1 MVDKVEITSPE
12 TTTDKPVEEI
22 KPTQSKP
29 EGLPEKFNSV
39 DDLVKSYSE
48 LEKKLGEQSQP
59 TEQSVDPVSKTEI
72 KTDEVKQE
80 QPKSDLDIATKAVDS
95 AGLNMETLSEEFAKD
110 GKLADGSYSSLEK
123 AGIPKEYV
131 DRFIAGQQ
139 AIADQQSATV
149 KNLVGGTE
157 SYDSMSDWAGNNL
170 SETEKQAYNTA
181 VNSKD
186 LEAVK
191 LAVVGLKARYAQATG
206 SEPKLVEGKASPSAE
221 QGFASWAQ
229 VTQAMSDPR
238 YSKDPAYQAEVK
250 SKLANSK
257 I

>member
-1 MVDKVEITSPE
+1 MVEQVEVKQAE
-12 TTTDKPVEEI
+12 TTAEKPVEEN

-39 DDLVKSYSE
+39 EELVKSYSE

-59 TEQSVDPVSKTEI
+59 TKESVDPVSKAEI
-72 KTDEVKQE
+72 KKEE

-95 AGLNMETLSEEFAKD
+95 AGLNMDSLAEEYAKD
-110 GKLADGSYSSLEK
+110 GKLADKSYQSLEK

-139 AIADQQSATV
+139 AIADQQSASV
-149 KNLVGGTE
+149 KNMVGGAE
-157 SYDSMSDWAGNNL
+157 SYDAMSEWASNNL

-206 SEPKLVEGKASPSAE
+206 SEPKLVEGKASPSGE
-221 QGFASWAQ
+221 QGFDSWAQ

-250 SKLANSK
+250 NKLANSK

>member
-1 MVDKVEITSPE
+1 MVDKVEVQSAE
-12 TTTDKPVEEI
+12 TTAEKPVEEN

-39 DDLVKSYSE
+39 EELVKSYSE

-59 TEQSVDPVSKTEI
+59 TKESVDPVSKTE
-72 KTDEVKQE
+72 VKEE

-110 GKLADGSYSSLEK
+110 GKLADGSYKSLEK

-139 AIADQQSATV
+139 AIADQQSASV
-149 KNLVGGTE
+149 KNMVGGTE
-157 SYDSMSDWAGNNL
+157 SYDAMSEWASNNL

-206 SEPKLVEGKASPSAE
+206 SEPKLVEGKASPSGE
-221 QGFASWAQ
+221 QGFDSWAQ

-250 SKLANSK
+250 NKLANSK

>member
-1 MVDKVEITSPE
+1 MVEQVEVKQAE
-12 TTTDKPVEEI
+12 TTAEKPVEEN

-39 DDLVKSYSE
+39 EELVKSYSE

-59 TEQSVDPVSKTEI
+59 TKESVAPVSKTE
-72 KTDEVKQE
+72 VKEE
-80 QPKSDLDIATKAVDS
+80 QPKSDLDIATKAVES
-95 AGLNMETLSEEFAKD
+95 AGLNMDSLAEEYAKD
-110 GKLADGSYSSLEK
+110 GKLADKSYKSLEK
-123 AGIPKEYV
+123 AGIPKENV

-139 AIADQQSATV
+139 AIADQQSASV
-149 KNLVGGTE
+149 KNMVGGAE
-157 SYDSMSDWAGNNL
+157 SYDAMSEWASNNL

-206 SEPKLVEGKASPSAE
+206 SEPKLVEGKASPSGE
-221 QGFASWAQ
+221 QGFDSWAQ

-250 SKLANSK
+250 NKLANSK

>member
-1 MVDKVEITSPE
+1 MVEQVEVKQAE
-12 TTTDKPVEEI
+12 TTAEKPVEEN

-39 DDLVKSYSE
+39 EELVKSYSE

-59 TEQSVDPVSKTEI
+59 KESVDPVSKTE
-72 KTDEVKQE
+72 VKEETKEE

-95 AGLNMETLSEEFAKD
+95 AGLNMDSLAEEYAKD
-110 GKLADGSYSSLEK
+110 GKLADKSYQSLEK

-139 AIADQQSATV
+139 AIADQQSASV
-149 KNLVGGTE
+149 KNMVGGAE
-157 SYDSMSDWAGNNL
+157 SYDAMSEWASNNL

-206 SEPKLVEGKASPSAE
+206 SEPKLVEGKASPSGE
-221 QGFASWAQ
+221 QGYDSWAQ

-250 SKLANSK
+250 NKLANSK

>member
-12 TTTDKPVEEI
+12 TTTDKTVEET

-39 DDLVKSYSE
+39 DELVKSYSE

-59 TEQSVDPVSKTEI
+59 TKESVDPVSKT
-72 KTDEVKQE
+72 EVKQE

-95 AGLNMETLSEEFAKD
+95 AGLNMDSLAEEYAKD
-110 GKLADGSYSSLEK
+110 GKLADGSYKSLEK

-157 SYDSMSDWAGNNL
+157 AYDSMSEWAGQNL
-170 SETEKQAYNTA
+170 TETEKQAYNTA

-206 SEPKLVEGKASPSAE
+206 SEPQLVEGKASPSGE

-238 YSKDPAYQAEVK
+238 YAKDPAYQAEVK
-250 SKLANSK
+250 NKLANSK

>member
-1 MVDKVEITSPE
+1 MVEQVEVKQAE
-12 TTTDKPVEEI
+12 TTAEKPVEEN

-39 DDLVKSYSE
+39 EELVKSYSE

-59 TEQSVDPVSKTEI
+59 TKESVDPVSKTE
-72 KTDEVKQE
+72 VKEETKEE

-95 AGLNMETLSEEFAKD
+95 AGLNMDSLAEEYAKE
-110 GKLADGSYSSLEK
+110 GKLADNSYKSLEK

-139 AIADQQSATV
+139 AIADQQSASV
-149 KNLVGGTE
+149 KNMVGGTE
-157 SYDSMSDWAGNNL
+157 SYDAMSEWASNNL

-206 SEPKLVEGKASPSAE
+206 SEPKLVAVSYTHLTLPTKA
-221 QGFASWAQ
+221 
-229 VTQAMSDPR
+229 
-238 YSKDPAYQAEVK
+238 
-250 SKLANSK
+250 
-257 I
+257 

>member
-12 TTTDKPVEEI
+12 TTTDKPVEET

-39 DDLVKSYSE
+39 DELVKSYSE
-48 LEKKLGEQSQP
+48 LEQKLGEQSQP
-59 TEQSVDPVSKTEI
+59 TKESVDPVSKVEA
-72 KTDEVKQE
+72 KQE

-157 SYDSMSDWAGNNL
+157 SYDSMSDWA
-170 SETEKQAYNTA
+170 YNTA

-191 LAVVGLKARYAQATG
+191 LAVVGLKARYAQSTG
-206 SEPKLVEGKASPSAE
+206 SEPTLVEGKASPSAE

-238 YSKDPAYQAEVK
+238 YAKDPAYQAEVK

>member
-1 MVDKVEITSPE
+1 MVDKVEVQSAE
-12 TTTDKPVEEI
+12 TTAEKPVEEN

-39 DDLVKSYSE
+39 DELVKSYSE

-59 TEQSVDPVSKTEI
+59 TKESVDPVSKT
-72 KTDEVKQE
+72 EVKQE

-110 GKLADGSYSSLEK
+110 GKLADGSYKSLEK

-139 AIADQQSATV
+139 AIADQQSASV
-149 KNLVGGTE
+149 KNMVGGAE
-157 SYDSMSDWAGNNL
+157 AYDSMSEWASNNL

-191 LAVVGLKARYAQATG
+191 LAVVGLKARYAQSTG
-206 SEPKLVEGKASPSAE
+206 SEPKLVEGKASPSGE

-238 YSKDPAYQAEVK
+238 YAKDPAYQAEVK
-250 SKLANSK
+250 NKLANSK

>member
-12 TTTDKPVEEI
+12 TTTDKPVEET

-39 DDLVKSYSE
+39 DELVKSYSE

-59 TEQSVDPVSKTEI
+59 TEKSVDPVSKAEA
-72 KTDEVKQE
+72 KE

-95 AGLNMETLSEEFAKD
+95 AGLNMESLSEEYAKE
-110 GKLADGSYSSLEK
+110 GKLADGSYKSLEK
-123 AGIPKEYV
+123 AGIPKDYV

-139 AIADQQSATV
+139 AIADQQSSSV
-149 KNLVGGTE
+149 KEMVGGTQA
-157 SYDSMSDWAGNNL
+157 YDTMSEWAGQNL
-170 SETEKQAYNTA
+170 SETEKTAYNSA

-191 LAVVGLKARYAQATG
+191 LAVVGLKARYSQATG
-206 SEPKLVEGKASPSAE
+206 SEPKLVEGKASASGE
-221 QGFASWAQ
+221 QGFQSWAQ

-238 YSKDPAYQAEVK
+238 YAKDVAYQAEVK
-250 SKLANSK
+250 NKLANSK

>member
-1 MVDKVEITSPE
+1 MVEKVEVQSAE

-39 DDLVKSYSE
+39 DELVKSYSE

-59 TEQSVDPVSKTEI
+59 TEKSVDPVSKAEL
-72 KTDEVKQE
+72 KG

-95 AGLNMETLSEEFAKD
+95 AGLNMDSLAEEYAKD
-110 GKLADGSYSSLEK
+110 GKLADGSYESLQK
-123 AGIPKEYV
+123 AGIPKDYV

-139 AIADQQSATV
+139 AIADQQSSSV
-149 KNLVGGTE
+149 KEMVGGTQA
-157 SYDSMSDWAGNNL
+157 YDNMSEWAGQNL
-170 SETEKQAYNTA
+170 SETEKTAYNSA

-191 LAVVGLKARYAQATG
+191 LAVVGLKARYSQATG
-206 SEPKLVEGKASPSAE
+206 SEPKLVEGKSSASGE
-221 QGFASWAQ
+221 QGFQSWAQ

-238 YSKDPAYQAEVK
+238 YAKDVAYQAEVK
-250 SKLANSK
+250 NKLANSK

>member
-1 MVDKVEITSPE
+1 MVEKVEVQSAE

-39 DDLVKSYSE
+39 DELVKSYSE

-59 TEQSVDPVSKTEI
+59 TEKSVDPVSKAEA
-72 KTDEVKQE
+72 KQE

-95 AGLNMETLSEEFAKD
+95 AGLNMESLSEEYAKD
-110 GKLADGSYSSLEK
+110 GKLADGSYKSLEK

-139 AIADQQSATV
+139 AIADQQSSSV
-149 KNLVGGTE
+149 KEMVGGTQA
-157 SYDSMSDWAGNNL
+157 YDTMSEWAGQNL
-170 SETEKQAYNTA
+170 SETEKTAYNSA

-191 LAVVGLKARYAQATG
+191 LAVVGLKARYSQATG
-206 SEPKLVEGKASPSAE
+206 SEPKLVEGKSSASGE
-221 QGFASWAQ
+221 QGFQSWAQ

-238 YSKDPAYQAEVK
+238 YAKDVAYQAEVK
-250 SKLANSK
+250 NKLANSK

>member
-1 MVDKVEITSPE
+1 MDSLA
-12 TTTDKPVEEI
+12 EE
-22 KPTQSKP
+22 
-29 EGLPEKFNSV
+29 
-39 DDLVKSYSE
+39 Y
-48 LEKKLGEQSQP
+48 
-59 TEQSVDPVSKTEI
+59 
-72 KTDEVKQE
+72 
-80 QPKSDLDIATKAVDS
+80 
-95 AGLNMETLSEEFAKD
+95 AKD
-110 GKLADGSYSSLEK
+110 GKLADNSYKSLEK

-139 AIADQQSATV
+139 AIADQQSASV
-149 KNLVGGTE
+149 KNMVGGTE
-157 SYDSMSDWAGNNL
+157 SYDAMSEWASNNL

-206 SEPKLVEGKASPSAE
+206 SEPKLVEGKASPSGE
-221 QGFASWAQ
+221 QGFDSWAQ

-250 SKLANSK
+250 NKLANSK

>member
-1 MVDKVEITSPE
+1 MVDKVEVQSAE

-39 DDLVKSYSE
+39 DELVKSYSE

-59 TEQSVDPVSKTEI
+59 TEKSVDPVSKAEL
-72 KTDEVKQE
+72 KG

-95 AGLNMETLSEEFAKD
+95 AGLNMESLSEEYAKD
-110 GKLADGSYSSLEK
+110 GKLADGSYKSLEK
-123 AGIPKEYV
+123 AGIPKDYV

-139 AIADQQSATV
+139 AIADQQSTTV
-149 KNLVGGTE
+149 KDLVGGTQA
-157 SYDSMSDWAGNNL
+157 YDSMSEWAGNNL
-170 SETEKQAYNTA
+170 NETEKTAYNSA

-206 SEPKLVEGKASPSAE
+206 SEPKLVEGKSSASGE
-221 QGFASWAQ
+221 QGFQSWAQ

-238 YSKDPAYQAEVK
+238 YAKDVAYQAEVK
-250 SKLANSK
+250 NKLANSN

>member
-12 TTTDKPVEEI
+12 TTTDKPVEET

-39 DDLVKSYSE
+39 DELVKSYSE

-59 TEQSVDPVSKTEI
+59 TEQSVDPVSKTE
-72 KTDEVKQE
+72 VKQEE

-95 AGLNMETLSEEFAKD
+95 AGLNMETLSEELAKD
-110 GKLADGSYSSLEK
+110 GKLADGSYKSLEK

-157 SYDSMSDWAGNNL
+157 AYDSMSEWAGQNL
-170 SETEKQAYNTA
+170 TETEKQAYNTA

-191 LAVVGLKARYAQATG
+191 LAVVGLKARYAQSTG
-206 SEPKLVEGKASPSAE
+206 SEPQLVEGKASPSGE
-221 QGFASWAQ
+221 QGFQSWAQ

-238 YSKDPAYQAEVK
+238 YAKDPAYQAEVK
-250 SKLANSK
+250 NKLANSK

>member
-1 MVDKVEITSPE
+1 MVEKVEVQSAE

-39 DDLVKSYSE
+39 DELVKSYSE

-59 TEQSVDPVSKTEI
+59 TEKSVDPVSKAEL
-72 KTDEVKQE
+72 KG

-95 AGLNMETLSEEFAKD
+95 AGLNMDSLSEEYAKE
-110 GKLADGSYSSLEK
+110 GKLADASYTSLEK
-123 AGIPKEYV
+123 AGIPKDYV

-139 AIADQQSATV
+139 AIADQQSSSV
-149 KNLVGGTE
+149 KEMVGGTQA
-157 SYDSMSDWAGNNL
+157 YDTMSEWAGQNL
-170 SETEKQAYNTA
+170 SETEKTAYNSA

-191 LAVVGLKARYAQATG
+191 LAVVGLKARYSQATG
-206 SEPKLVEGKASPSAE
+206 NEPKLVEGKSSASGE
-221 QGFASWAQ
+221 QGFPSWAQ

-238 YSKDPAYQAEVK
+238 YAKDPAYQAEVK
-250 SKLANSK
+250 NKLANSK

>member
-1 MVDKVEITSPE
+1 MVDRVEVQSPE

-39 DDLVKSYSE
+39 DELVKSYSE

-59 TEQSVDPVSKTEI
+59 TEKSVDPVSKA
-72 KTDEVKQE
+72 EVKE

-95 AGLNMETLSEEFAKD
+95 AGLNMDSLAEEYAKD
-110 GKLADGSYSSLEK
+110 GKLADGSYESLQK
-123 AGIPKEYV
+123 AGIPKDYV
-131 DRFIAGQQ
+131 DRFIAGKQ
-139 AIADQQSATV
+139 AIADQQSSSV
-149 KNLVGGTE
+149 KEMVGGTQA
-157 SYDSMSDWAGNNL
+157 YDSMSEWASQNL
-170 SETEKQAYNTA
+170 SETEKTAYNSA

-186 LEAVK
+186 LESVK
-191 LAVVGLKARYAQATG
+191 LAVVGLKARYSQATG
-206 SEPKLVEGKASPSAE
+206 SEPKLVEGKASASGE
-221 QGFASWAQ
+221 QGFQSWAQ

-238 YSKDPAYQAEVK
+238 YAKDVAYQTEVK
-250 SKLANSK
+250 NKLANSN

>member
-1 MVDKVEITSPE
+1 MVDRVEVQPAE
-12 TTTDKPVEEI
+12 TTADKPVEEI

-39 DDLVKSYSE
+39 DELVKSYSE

-59 TEQSVDPVSKTEI
+59 TEKSVDPVSKAEL
-72 KTDEVKQE
+72 KG

-95 AGLNMETLSEEFAKD
+95 AGLNMDSLAEEYAKD
-110 GKLADGSYSSLEK
+110 GKLADGSYESLQK
-123 AGIPKEYV
+123 AGIPKDYV

-139 AIADQQSATV
+139 AIADQQSSSV
-149 KNLVGGTE
+149 KEMVGGTQA
-157 SYDSMSDWAGNNL
+157 YDTMSEWAGQNL
-170 SETEKQAYNTA
+170 SETEKTAYNSA

-191 LAVVGLKARYAQATG
+191 LAVVGLKARYSQATG
-206 SEPKLVEGKASPSAE
+206 SEPKLVEGKSSASGE
-221 QGFASWAQ
+221 QGFQSWAQ

-238 YSKDPAYQAEVK
+238 YAKDVAYQAEVK
-250 SKLANSK
+250 NKLANSK

>member
-12 TTTDKPVEEI
+12 TTTDKPVEET

-39 DDLVKSYSE
+39 DELVKSYSE

-59 TEQSVDPVSKTEI
+59 TEKSVDPVSKAEL
-72 KTDEVKQE
+72 KG

-95 AGLNMETLSEEFAKD
+95 AGLNMDSLAEEYAKE
-110 GKLADGSYSSLEK
+110 GKLADGSYESLQK
-123 AGIPKEYV
+123 AGIPKDYV

-139 AIADQQSATV
+139 AIADQQSSSV
-149 KNLVGGTE
+149 KEMVGGTQA
-157 SYDSMSDWAGNNL
+157 YDTMSEWAGQNL
-170 SETEKQAYNTA
+170 SETEKTAYNSA

-191 LAVVGLKARYAQATG
+191 LAVVGLKARYSQATG
-206 SEPKLVEGKASPSAE
+206 SEPKLVEGKSSASGE
-221 QGFASWAQ
+221 QGFQSWAQ

-238 YSKDPAYQAEVK
+238 YAKDVAYQAEVK
-250 SKLANSK
+250 NKLANSK
-257 I
+257 L

>member
-12 TTTDKPVEEI
+12 TTTDKPVEET

-39 DDLVKSYSE
+39 DELVKSYSE

-59 TEQSVDPVSKTEI
+59 TEKSVDPVSKA
-72 KTDEVKQE
+72 EVKE

-110 GKLADGSYSSLEK
+110 GKLADGSYKSLEK

-157 SYDSMSDWAGNNL
+157 AYDSMSDWAGQNL
-170 SETEKQAYNTA
+170 TETEKQAYNTA

-191 LAVVGLKARYAQATG
+191 LAVVGLKARYAQSTG
-206 SEPKLVEGKASPSAE
+206 SEPTLVEGKASPSGE

-238 YSKDPAYQAEVK
+238 YAKDPAYQAEVK
-250 SKLANSK
+250 NKLANSK
-257 I
+257 L

>member
-1 MVDKVEITSPE
+1 MVDRVEVQPAE

-39 DDLVKSYSE
+39 DELVKSYSE

-59 TEQSVDPVSKTEI
+59 TEKSVDPVSKAEL
-72 KTDEVKQE
+72 KG

-95 AGLNMETLSEEFAKD
+95 AGLNMDSLAEEYAKD
-110 GKLADGSYSSLEK
+110 GKLADGSYESLQK
-123 AGIPKEYV
+123 AGIPKDYV

-157 SYDSMSDWAGNNL
+157 AYDSMSDWAGQNL
-170 SETEKQAYNTA
+170 TETEKQAYNTA

-191 LAVVGLKARYAQATG
+191 LAVVGLKARYAQSTG
-206 SEPKLVEGKASPSAE
+206 SEPQLVEGKASPSGE
-221 QGFASWAQ
+221 QGFQSWAQ

-238 YSKDPAYQAEVK
+238 YAKDPAYQAEVK
-250 SKLANSK
+250 NKLANSK

>member
-12 TTTDKPVEEI
+12 TTTDKPVEET

-39 DDLVKSYSE
+39 DELVKSYSE
-48 LEKKLGEQSQP
+48 LEQKLGEQSQP
-59 TEQSVDPVSKTEI
+59 TKESVDPVSKVEA
-72 KTDEVKQE
+72 KQE

-110 GKLADGSYSSLEK
+110 GKLADGSYQSLEK

-157 SYDSMSDWAGNNL
+157 AYDSMSDWAGQNL
-170 SETEKQAYNTA
+170 TETEKQAYNTA

-191 LAVVGLKARYAQATG
+191 LAVVGLKARYAQSTG
-206 SEPKLVEGKASPSAE
+206 SEPTLVEGKASPSAE

-238 YSKDPAYQAEVK
+238 YAKDPAYQAEVK
-250 SKLANSK
+250 NKLANSK

>member
-1 MVDKVEITSPE
+1 MVEKVEVQSPE
-12 TTTDKPVEEI
+12 TTTDKPVEET
-22 KPTQSKP
+22 KPIQSKP

-39 DDLVKSYSE
+39 DELVKSYSE

-59 TEQSVDPVSKTEI
+59 TEQSVDPVSKTE
-72 KTDEVKQE
+72 VKQEE

-110 GKLADGSYSSLEK
+110 GKLADGSYKSLEK

-157 SYDSMSDWAGNNL
+157 SYDNMSEWASQNL
-170 SETEKQAYNTA
+170 TETEKQAYNTA

-191 LAVVGLKARYAQATG
+191 LAVVGLKARYAQSTG
-206 SEPKLVEGKASPSAE
+206 SEPTLVEGKASPSGE

-238 YSKDPAYQAEVK
+238 YAKDPAYQAEVK
-250 SKLANSK
+250 NKLANSK

>member
-1 MVDKVEITSPE
+1 MVDKVEVQSAE
-12 TTTDKPVEEI
+12 TTTDKPVEET

-39 DDLVKSYSE
+39 DELVKSYSE

-59 TEQSVDPVSKTEI
+59 TEKSVDPVSKTEL
-72 KTDEVKQE
+72 KG

-95 AGLNMETLSEEFAKD
+95 AGLNMESLSEEYAKE
-110 GKLADGSYSSLEK
+110 GKLADASYTSLEK
-123 AGIPKEYV
+123 AGIPKDYV
-131 DRFIAGQQ
+131 DKFIAGQQ
-139 AIADQQSATV
+139 AIADQQSSSV
-149 KNLVGGTE
+149 KEMVGGTQA
-157 SYDSMSDWAGNNL
+157 YDNMSEWAGQNL
-170 SETEKQAYNTA
+170 SETEKTAYNSA

-191 LAVVGLKARYAQATG
+191 LAVVGLKARYAQSTG
-206 SEPKLVEGKASPSAE
+206 SEPKLVEGKASPSGE
-221 QGFASWAQ
+221 QGFQSWAQ

-238 YSKDPAYQAEVK
+238 YAKDVAYQAEVK
-250 SKLANSK
+250 NKLANSN

>member
-1 MVDKVEITSPE
+1 MVEKVEVKSAE

-39 DDLVKSYSE
+39 DELVKSYSE

-59 TEQSVDPVSKTEI
+59 TEKSVDPVSKAEL
-72 KTDEVKQE
+72 KG

-95 AGLNMETLSEEFAKD
+95 AGLNMDSLAEEYAKD
-110 GKLADGSYSSLEK
+110 GKLADGSYESLQK
-123 AGIPKEYV
+123 AGIPKDYV

-139 AIADQQSATV
+139 AIADQQSSSV
-149 KNLVGGTE
+149 KEMVGGTQA
-157 SYDSMSDWAGNNL
+157 YDTMSEWAGQNL
-170 SETEKQAYNTA
+170 SETEKTAYNSA

-191 LAVVGLKARYAQATG
+191 LAVVGLKARYSQATG
-206 SEPKLVEGKASPSAE
+206 SEPKLVEGKSSASGE
-221 QGFASWAQ
+221 QGFQSWAQ

-238 YSKDPAYQAEVK
+238 YAKDVAYQAEVK
-250 SKLANSK
+250 NKLANSK

>member
-1 MVDKVEITSPE
+1 MVEQVEVKQAE
-12 TTTDKPVEEI
+12 TTAEKPVEEN

-39 DDLVKSYSE
+39 EELVKSYSE

-59 TEQSVDPVSKTEI
+59 TKESVDPVSKTE
-72 KTDEVKQE
+72 VKEE

-95 AGLNMETLSEEFAKD
+95 AGLNMDSLAEEYAKD
-110 GKLADGSYSSLEK
+110 GKLADKSYQSLEK

-139 AIADQQSATV
+139 AIADQQSASV
-149 KNLVGGTE
+149 KNMVGGTE
-157 SYDSMSDWAGNNL
+157 SYDAMSEWASNNL

-206 SEPKLVEGKASPSAE
+206 SEPKLVEGKASPSGE
-221 QGFASWAQ
+221 QGFDSWAQ

-250 SKLANSK
+250 NKLANSK

>member
-1 MVDKVEITSPE
+1 MVDKVEVQSAE
-12 TTTDKPVEEI
+12 TTADKPVEEN

-39 DDLVKSYSE
+39 DELVKSYSE

-59 TEQSVDPVSKTEI
+59 TKESVDPVSKAEI
-72 KTDEVKQE
+72 KKEE

-110 GKLADGSYSSLEK
+110 GKLADGSYKSLEK

-139 AIADQQSATV
+139 AIADQQSASV
-149 KNLVGGTE
+149 KNMVGGAE
-157 SYDSMSDWAGNNL
+157 AYDSMSEWASNNL

-191 LAVVGLKARYAQATG
+191 LAVVGLKARYAQSTG
-206 SEPKLVEGKASPSAE
+206 SEPKLVEGKASPSGE

-238 YSKDPAYQAEVK
+238 YAKDPAYQAEVK
-250 SKLANSK
+250 NKLANSK

>member
-39 DDLVKSYSE
+39 DELVKSYSE

-59 TEQSVDPVSKTEI
+59 TEQSVDPVSKAE
-72 KTDEVKQE
+72 EKQE

-110 GKLADGSYSSLEK
+110 GKLADGSYKSLEK

-157 SYDSMSDWAGNNL
+157 SYDNMSEWAGQNL
-170 SETEKQAYNTA
+170 TETEKQAYNTA

-191 LAVVGLKARYAQATG
+191 LAVVGLKARYAQSTG
-206 SEPKLVEGKASPSAE
+206 SEPTLVEGKASPSAE

-238 YSKDPAYQAEVK
+238 YAKDPAYQAEVK
-250 SKLANSK
+250 NKLANSK

>member
-1 MVDKVEITSPE
+1 MVDRVEVQNAE
-12 TTTDKPVEEI
+12 TTADKPVEEI

-39 DDLVKSYSE
+39 DELVKSYSE

-59 TEQSVDPVSKTEI
+59 TEKSVDPVSKA
-72 KTDEVKQE
+72 EVKE

-95 AGLNMETLSEEFAKD
+95 AGLNMESLSEEYAKE
-110 GKLADGSYSSLEK
+110 GKLADGSYKSLEK
-123 AGIPKEYV
+123 AGIPKDYV

-139 AIADQQSATV
+139 AIADQQSSSV
-149 KNLVGGTE
+149 KEMVGGTQA
-157 SYDSMSDWAGNNL
+157 YDSMSEWASQNL
-170 SETEKQAYNTA
+170 SETEKTAYNSA

-191 LAVVGLKARYAQATG
+191 LAVVGLKARYSQATG
-206 SEPKLVEGKASPSAE
+206 SEPKLVEGKSSASGE
-221 QGFASWAQ
+221 QGFQSWAQ

-238 YSKDPAYQAEVK
+238 YAKDVAYQAEVK
-250 SKLANSK
+250 NKLANSK

>member
-1 MVDKVEITSPE
+1 MVEQVEVKQAE
-12 TTTDKPVEEI
+12 TTAEKPVEEN

-39 DDLVKSYSE
+39 EELVKSYSE

-59 TEQSVDPVSKTEI
+59 KESVDPVSKTE
-72 KTDEVKQE
+72 VKEE

-95 AGLNMETLSEEFAKD
+95 AGLNMDSLAEEYAKE
-110 GKLADGSYSSLEK
+110 GKLADKSYQSLEK

-139 AIADQQSATV
+139 AIADQQSASV
-149 KNLVGGTE
+149 KNMVGGAE
-157 SYDSMSDWAGNNL
+157 SYDAMSEWASNNL

-206 SEPKLVEGKASPSAE
+206 SEPKLVEGKASPSGE
-221 QGFASWAQ
+221 QGFESWAQ

-250 SKLANSK
+250 NKLANSK

>member
-1 MVDKVEITSPE
+1 MVEKVEVQSPE
-12 TTTDKPVEEI
+12 TTTDKPVEET
-22 KPTQSKP
+22 KPIQSKP

-39 DDLVKSYSE
+39 DELVKSYSE

-59 TEQSVDPVSKTEI
+59 TEKSVDPVSKAEL
-72 KTDEVKQE
+72 KG

-95 AGLNMETLSEEFAKD
+95 AGLNMDSLAEEYAKD
-110 GKLADGSYSSLEK
+110 GKLADGSYESLQK
-123 AGIPKEYV
+123 AGIPKDYV

-157 SYDSMSDWAGNNL
+157 AYDSMSEWAGQNL
-170 SETEKQAYNTA
+170 TETEKQAYNTA

-191 LAVVGLKARYAQATG
+191 LAVVGLKARYAQSTG
-206 SEPKLVEGKASPSAE
+206 SEPQLVEGKASPSGE

-238 YSKDPAYQAEVK
+238 YAKDPAYQAEVK
-250 SKLANSK
+250 NKLANSK
-257 I
+257 N

>member
-12 TTTDKPVEEI
+12 TTTDKTVEET

-39 DDLVKSYSE
+39 DELVKSYSE

-59 TEQSVDPVSKTEI
+59 TEQSVDPVSKTE
-72 KTDEVKQE
+72 VKAE

-110 GKLADGSYSSLEK
+110 GKLADGSYQSLEK

-157 SYDSMSDWAGNNL
+157 AYDSMSEWAGQNL
-170 SETEKQAYNTA
+170 TETEKQAYNTA

-191 LAVVGLKARYAQATG
+191 LAVVGLKARYAQSTG
-206 SEPKLVEGKASPSAE
+206 SEPTLVEGKASPSGE

-238 YSKDPAYQAEVK
+238 YAKDPAYQAEVK
-250 SKLANSK
+250 NKLANSK

>member
-12 TTTDKPVEEI
+12 TTTDKTVEET

-39 DDLVKSYSE
+39 DELVKSYSE
-48 LEKKLGEQSQP
+48 LEQKLGEQSQP
-59 TEQSVDPVSKTEI
+59 TKESVDPVSKAET
-72 KTDEVKQE
+72 KQE

-110 GKLADGSYSSLEK
+110 GKLADGSYQSLEK

-157 SYDSMSDWAGNNL
+157 AYDSMSDWAGQNL
-170 SETEKQAYNTA
+170 TETEKQAYNTA

-191 LAVVGLKARYAQATG
+191 LAVVGLKARYAQSTG
-206 SEPKLVEGKASPSAE
+206 SEPTLVEGKASPSAE

-238 YSKDPAYQAEVK
+238 YAKDPAYQAEVK
-250 SKLANSK
+250 NKLANSK

>member
-12 TTTDKPVEEI
+12 TTTDKPVEET

-39 DDLVKSYSE
+39 DELVKSYSE

-59 TEQSVDPVSKTEI
+59 TEQSVDPVSKAE
-72 KTDEVKQE
+72 EKQE

-110 GKLADGSYSSLEK
+110 GKLADGSYKSLEK

-157 SYDSMSDWAGNNL
+157 AYDSMSDWAGQNL
-170 SETEKQAYNTA
+170 TETEKQAYNTA

-191 LAVVGLKARYAQATG
+191 LAVVGLKARYAQSTG
-206 SEPKLVEGKASPSAE
+206 SEPTLVEGKASPSAE

-238 YSKDPAYQAEVK
+238 YAKDPAYQAEVK
-250 SKLANSK
+250 NKLANSK

>member
-12 TTTDKPVEEI
+12 TTTDKPVEET

-39 DDLVKSYSE
+39 DELVKSYSE

-59 TEQSVDPVSKTEI
+59 TEQSVDPVSKAE
-72 KTDEVKQE
+72 EKQE

-110 GKLADGSYSSLEK
+110 GKLADGSYQSLEK

-157 SYDSMSDWAGNNL
+157 AYDSMSDWAGQNL
-170 SETEKQAYNTA
+170 TETEKQAYNTA

-191 LAVVGLKARYAQATG
+191 LAVVGLKARYAQSTG
-206 SEPKLVEGKASPSAE
+206 SEPTLVEGKASPSAE

-238 YSKDPAYQAEVK
+238 YAKDPAYQAEVK
-250 SKLANSK
+250 NKLANSK